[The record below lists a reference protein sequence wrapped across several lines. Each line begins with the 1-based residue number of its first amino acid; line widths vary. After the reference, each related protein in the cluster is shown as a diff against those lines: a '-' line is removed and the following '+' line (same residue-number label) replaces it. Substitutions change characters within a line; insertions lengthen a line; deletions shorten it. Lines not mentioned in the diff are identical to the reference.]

1 MELDRELAAVVRYLD
16 ERWGVAA
23 AWLFGSQTRT
33 PRPDSDI
40 DVAVLF
46 ETPPSALDLLEA
58 RAELARAAGRSVD
71 VVNLEA
77 ASPILAYQVVK
88 SGRLIADRNRRRRVD
103 FVAHVP
109 GRYEDLKIIRREGER
124 TMLRR
129 IAHGRT

>member
-1 MELDRELAAVVRYLD
+1 MELDGELAAVVRYLD

-23 AWLFGSQTRT
+23 AWLFGSQTRA

-46 ETPPSALDLLEA
+46 RTPVSPLDLLEA
-58 RAELARAAGRSVD
+58 RADLERAAGKAVD
-71 VVNLEA
+71 VVDLEA
-77 ASPILAYQVVK
+77 ASPVLAYQVVK
-88 SGRLIADRNRRRRVD
+88 NGRLIADRDRRRRVD
-103 FVAHVP
+103 FVARVP
-109 GRYEDLKIIRREGER
+109 SRYEDIKIIRREAEQ